1 MNNVAVPFNSPF
13 ELGIRMIYIL
23 MSVYPRTLDLQQ
35 LLYLDYASIYSGDLG
50 GPSSLHTPVPLR
62 GVEYTTRRE
71 VIEQGLYLMS
81 TRGFIDVKI
90 GETGIQYQAGEN
102 AAAMIG
108 IIGGSYSQ
116 KLRERCKWVTTT
128 LGQKTAVELQALFAR
143 EGFRWGAEFVSPARE
158 NIEVSLI

>member
-1 MNNVAVPFNSPF
+1 M
-13 ELGIRMIYIL
+13 LYIL

-50 GPSSLHTPVPLR
+50 GPASLHTPVPLR

-90 GETGIQYQAGEN
+90 CETGIQYQAGEN
-102 AAAMIG
+102 AAAMLG

-116 KLRERCKWVTTT
+116 KLRERCNWVAMT
-128 LGQKTAVELQALFAR
+128 LGQKTAVELQTLFVR
-143 EGFRWGAEFVSPARE
+143 EGFRWGAEFVSPSGE
-158 NIEVSLI
+158 SNED